1 MTLYV
6 AEAEEPG
13 NGTAGSRPTSLL
25 PARQSSGIQGNLLPQ
40 FGVRVMCFMP
50 LVCGKFSNQRRNL
63 QKRLALKWP
72 SRVPFFVSFLWLYK
86 LVLIVY
92 MPILMNSGV
101 NFVLDSLCKVGKTTI
116 VGTIDSLAIDS
127 GLYRYYRCCRK
138 SYALNK
144 YI

>member
-40 FGVRVMCFMP
+40 FGVMP

-101 NFVLDSLCKVGKTTI
+101 NFVLDSI
-116 VGTIDSLAIDS
+116 V
-127 GLYRYYRCCRK
+127 
-138 SYALNK
+138 
-144 YI
+144 